1 MLKKICLPTSFTA
14 SVQRSIFCV
23 VIPRVF
29 STKAICQKS
38 IPSLVAVFS
47 CLFSSISHPSPTGGE
62 ISSGIGAITQS
73 DATTTVTQSSQQ
85 LSLDWQSFN
94 ILAHETVNFV
104 QPSSTSVAVN
114 RILDTNGTRILGQ
127 LNATGQL
134 YLINP
139 NGILFGQ
146 GSQVSAS
153 GLIASALDLNN
164 ADFSGNSQ
172 TFSGNGSGGVIN
184 QGNLIAGNHG
194 YVALLGNTVK
204 NQGTIKAPKGSVVLG
219 AGNTATLI
227 FQDSSLLQI
236 EVDESTLNSLALN
249 GGLIQADGGRVLIAA
264 GAKHSLLTSM
274 VNNTGVIE
282 ARTLENRNGSIF
294 LLAGMAAGTA
304 SISGTLD
311 ASAPNEG
318 DGGFIETSAAQV
330 KISDNVNVTTLAT
343 VGDSGTWLIDPSDF
357 NIGNAS
363 DGAVSNMSAN
373 ALESSLSSS
382 NVTILS
388 SGGTADGA
396 GDINV
401 NEAVSWNA
409 NQLTL
414 TAARDININAVM
426 AASGSSTLV
435 LNTATAN
442 GSDSA
447 DTDGQV
453 YVGMNFDGF
462 RGRVDFANS
471 GLGLLTINSASYN
484 VINSLSQLQSMAIT
498 GNFAL
503 GANLG
508 TLGSNFSF
516 TPITSFANK
525 FNGLGHTITGM
536 NIAGAAAANTGL
548 IKIAGAA
555 SDIRNVGLVGGIV
568 SGGGAGTGG
577 LIGSGTTGVLS
588 NNYNTGNVS
597 GAAGTG
603 GLAGSMTT
611 GSISNSFTSGVTI
624 GAAGAGGLV
633 GSMTT
638 GSVINSYAIGN
649 VTGAAGTGGLVGTST
664 GLISGSHATGVVNGD
679 AGTGGL
685 VGTTTGNTVKSYATS
700 NVTGKAGT
708 GGLIGTSTGAV
719 TNNYAAG
726 TLTGAA
732 NTGGVLGSSTGV
744 LTNNFWDIAN
754 SAYGVGSTTPA
765 GTYSVTRTELIAS
778 GFPTT
783 TANSGSGSAWDFNA
797 TWLLVAGSSPILR
810 GSLPKLVVSAL
821 NQSSTYTGV
830 TGYTL
835 VRSGLE
841 YSLDLNTSEE
851 TYLNGLGVTNTGTSN
866 GAKDTGTYAISALY
880 SGQTHYDISYVNGA
894 LTINPAGLLV
904 TASAQSTVYG
914 ATTLVFD
921 GTEFGSSGLQN
932 SEAITASIASSVTNA
947 SNVAV
952 YTGEISAATATDS
965 GAGTFKA
972 SNYTITY
979 AAGIHTVVQKAL
991 TAVATAANKA
1001 YDGNT
1006 TASSTLTLSG
1016 LIGSETLT
1024 TSGVGST
1031 FNDKDVADA
1040 ATVTINS
1047 STLVNGTDGNGGFAA
1062 NYSLATGQ
1070 TDSAVIIAKALIIKA
1085 NNITQIS
1092 GVASTFDGTEF
1103 TVVGLVNSESIG
1115 SVTLS
1120 TSVDE
1125 NFQVG
1130 TYTDVVNASSATGGT
1145 FTTGNYQI
1153 SYVDGN
1159 YDVIDLRLLFA
1170 TLPSSTLQPSTTV
1183 LSQSIIGN
1191 SLVKL
1196 LTNEVIQSA
1205 ESGGTNSESEEN
1217 TESGENDSIDS
1228 ENEEDTESAESDNTD
1243 SESEEN
1249 TEPGENDGTDS
1260 ENEADKKSAKS
1271 DSADSENEA
1280 DTEPAESDST
1290 DSDNEEDTKPLE
1302 SNGTDSKNEEKTKSV
1317 QNESTEPENGK
1328 STEPDPV
1335 ANLSSSTVQALSA
1348 ELSTSTIGN
1357 SGVQQLPNKLIGSAE
1372 PSGTG
1377 SEDAKDTECENK
1389 ATVLLDLDEFC

>member
-282 ARTLENRNGSIF
+282 ARTLENRNGSIV

-536 NIAGAAAANTGL
+536 NIAGAAAANTGM

-719 TNNYAAG
+719 TNSYAAG

-1006 TASSTLTLSG
+1006 TASSTLALSG

-1040 ATVTINS
+1040 STVTINS
-1047 STLVNGTDGNGGFAA
+1047 LTLVNGNYGGRAA

-1070 TDSAVIIAKALIIKA
+1070 TDSAVITAKA
-1085 NNITQIS
+1085 
-1092 GVASTFDGTEF
+1092 
-1103 TVVGLVNSESIG
+1103 
-1115 SVTLS
+1115 
-1120 TSVDE
+1120 
-1125 NFQVG
+1125 
-1130 TYTDVVNASSATGGT
+1130 
-1145 FTTGNYQI
+1145 
-1153 SYVDGN
+1153 
-1159 YDVIDLRLLFA
+1159 
-1170 TLPSSTLQPSTTV
+1170 
-1183 LSQSIIGN
+1183 
-1191 SLVKL
+1191 
-1196 LTNEVIQSA
+1196 
-1205 ESGGTNSESEEN
+1205 
-1217 TESGENDSIDS
+1217 
-1228 ENEEDTESAESDNTD
+1228 
-1243 SESEEN
+1243 
-1249 TEPGENDGTDS
+1249 
-1260 ENEADKKSAKS
+1260 
-1271 DSADSENEA
+1271 
-1280 DTEPAESDST
+1280 
-1290 DSDNEEDTKPLE
+1290 
-1302 SNGTDSKNEEKTKSV
+1302 
-1317 QNESTEPENGK
+1317 
-1328 STEPDPV
+1328 
-1335 ANLSSSTVQALSA
+1335 
-1348 ELSTSTIGN
+1348 
-1357 SGVQQLPNKLIGSAE
+1357 
-1372 PSGTG
+1372 
-1377 SEDAKDTECENK
+1377 
-1389 ATVLLDLDEFC
+1389 